1 MTDAITLAANTTK
14 PTFRPA
20 TGMQFRQ
27 RIHNR
32 KEMKTTEN
40 AQSAQIDV
48 KHAKQVCLSVE
59 GRPSLNMIHIHA
71 FCSCDLD
78 LVPIWPITLIIRT

>member
-20 TGMQFRQ
+20 TDMQFRQ

-32 KEMKTTEN
+32 KEMKTTGN
-40 AQSAQIDV
+40 AQSAQTDV
-48 KHAKQVCLSVE
+48 KHVKDCLSVE
-59 GRPSLNMIHIHA
+59 GRERLK
-71 FCSCDLD
+71 
-78 LVPIWPITLIIRT
+78 IREWKM